1 MTEDTYSAPPDG
13 WVCFHCGER
22 FTTFGAASDHF
33 GERPDDGVACRIR
46 DGEEL
51 GLVMALRRSQA
62 ETVEARCK
70 VAELVTKMVGVQG
83 MRD

>member
-1 MTEDTYSAPPDG
+1 MSEDTYSAPPDG

-33 GERPDDGVACRIR
+33 GERPDDGVACRIK

-62 ETVEARCK
+62 ETVEARCM
-70 VAELVTKMVGVQG
+70 VAELIIKVV
-83 MRD
+83 D